1 MVQKLILVIFYWTKN
16 YMKIFQFI
24 TFCKKTQTGPKPLR
38 FRFNKIDGF
47 NMVLD
52 GKIEHLVL
60 FDYGLL
66 VKICDK
72 IKYLVIKKVVLQ
84 MILIVILEGSKLIHI
99 IPCLSKKY

>member
-1 MVQKLILVIFYWTKN
+1 MVQKSILVIFYWTKN
-16 YMKIFQFI
+16 YMKIFL

-66 VKICDK
+66 DK
-72 IKYLVIKKVVLQ
+72 IWIRLN
-84 MILIVILEGSKLIHI
+84 IL
-99 IPCLSKKY
+99 